1 MELLFSPSQLAPVLV
16 EFWGLG
22 LWLLVGLCLYAALFD
37 RAIFDGLGRVPAH
50 LFGPTDAGIA
60 AGLMTLF
67 GLVIVAGIRGGA
79 GQAQAGAELPEAGA
93 MIMAVVVNTIIFGA
107 VILGILA
114 SLYARR
120 IDWKECFG
128 LRALGPFGVATRAVL
143 LLALAIPLVTGA
155 LIVSHLWLGAGGS
168 DDEQEIVRF
177 FAGSKS
183 TGAKLA
189 VALSA
194 MVLAPVQEEFVF
206 RGYIYPALK
215 RYVGPFLGLVFNA
228 ALFAG
233 IHLHAPSFAGLFVL
247 AVCLTL
253 AYEWTGSLLA
263 PMAMHALF
271 NSITVVNLLG
281 RGLS

>member
-1 MELLFSPSQLAPVLV
+1 MDLLLSPSQLAPALAELWVLV
-16 EFWGLG
+16 
-22 LWLLVGLCLYAALFD
+22 LWLLVGLGLYAALFD
-37 RAIFDGLGRVPAH
+37 RAIFEGLGGVPAR

-67 GLVIVAGIRGGA
+67 GVVIVAGIRSNA
-79 GQAQAGAELPEAGA
+79 RQTVSAELPEAGA
-93 MIMAVVVNTIIFGA
+93 MIIAVVVNTVIFGA
-107 VILGILA
+107 VIFGILT

-120 IDWKECFG
+120 IDWQECFG
-128 LRALGPFGVATRAVL
+128 VRAAGPFGVLGRAVL
-143 LLALAIPLVTGA
+143 LLALAVPLVTGA
-155 LIVSHLWLGAGGS
+155 LMVSHLWLGSGGGG
-168 DDEQEIVRF
+168 DEQEIVRF
-177 FAGSKS
+177 FAGSKA

-206 RGYIYPALK
+206 RGYLYPVLK
-215 RYVGPFLGLVFNA
+215 RYGGPFLGLMINA

-247 AVCLTL
+247 AACLTL
-253 AYEWTGSLLA
+253 AYEWTGSLLV

-281 RGLS
+281 RG